1 MLAPTSVEGFQLFQ
15 IQTSTFVENSR
26 GYAAFVRGERTF
38 SVAYSTGT
46 GRSGETVTDF
56 MEKVSSCFIYIFF
69 SHLYLDT

>member
-15 IQTSTFVENSR
+15 IQTSTSVENSR

-46 GRSGETVTDF
+46 GRSDETVTDF
-56 MEKVSSCFIYIFF
+56 IEKVSSFIYFFF